1 MLVMYFKVL
10 LIHNILLLLLCDGLI
25 CEKNG
30 HRFSAAAAVQ
40 FLAANSIEENIAVE
54 VDGTNFVFYFH
65 TFVLTKTIVLLHVMY
80 THFPKPLELV
90 R

>member
-10 LIHNILLLLLCDGLI
+10 LIHSILLLLLCDGLI

-30 HRFSAAAAVQ
+30 HRFSAAVQ

-54 VDGTNFVFYFH
+54 VDGTNFVF
-65 TFVLTKTIVLLHVMY
+65 
-80 THFPKPLELV
+80 
-90 R
+90 

>member
-30 HRFSAAAAVQ
+30 HRFSAAAVQ